1 MCMGGG
7 SGGSYTPAP
16 APKVD
21 PVPTLVTDSGQ
32 NTTQSAAKK
41 ERRKKGQSS
50 NVLAAD
56 RDTILGSVS
65 GGMTGD
71 TSGRKTLG

>member
-7 SGGSYTPAP
+7 SSGSYTPAP

-32 NTTQSAAKK
+32 SSTQSAAKK